1 MKKSRK
7 SEDSKLEKQV
17 RHLIALKKEVGALL
31 RCHK

>member
-17 RHLIALKKEVGALL
+17 KHLIALKKEL

>member
-17 RHLIALKKEVGALL
+17 RHLIALKKEAGALL

>member
-17 RHLIALKKEVGALL
+17 KNLITLKKEAGALL